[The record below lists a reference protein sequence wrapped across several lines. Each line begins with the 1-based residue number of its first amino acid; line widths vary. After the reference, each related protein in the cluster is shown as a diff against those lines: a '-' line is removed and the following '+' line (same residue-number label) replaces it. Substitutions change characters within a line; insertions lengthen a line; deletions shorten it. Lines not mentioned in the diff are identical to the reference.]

1 MIRHLF
7 ILLVSCSLLTASPSV
22 LLSAQESS
30 KPVHRQPA
38 VAGSFYPAGK
48 QALESTLK
56 ELFSQAE
63 PALLE
68 GKIQTLI
75 VPHAGYS
82 YSGIVAASGYKSI
95 PEEAVYSNIFIIAS
109 SHREQFN
116 GASVYSAGNYITP
129 LGEAQVNREIANTLI
144 NDNEGII
151 FYRKAHDRE
160 HSIEVQVPYIQYHF
174 NHTPPIIPIVMGS
187 SSVAAARNLAAA
199 LLPYFVPENLFIIS
213 SDFSHYPDYK
223 DAYRIDGLTGDAIF
237 KKDPQ
242 LFYNTMRKNSRESIQ
257 NLSTPSCGWS
267 SILTMLYMS
276 ERRENMEISPI
287 LYQNSGDSPIGDK
300 ERVVGYWA
308 IAGHQLPQKPPDYTL
323 DDQEKQTL
331 LNLSRNTLETYLHT
345 EKLYDVPATNISG
358 LLKEPAGAFVTLYIG
373 GRLRGCIGNFSPS
386 KPLYMVVQ
394 EMTLAAALR
403 DQRFAP
409 VDPTELEYIDIEI
422 SVLTPMKKINTID
435 EFQLGRHGIYMI
447 KDGKSG
453 TYLPQVAAG
462 KGWSA
467 EEFLGHCAREKAGI
481 GWDGWKESDL
491 YVYEAIVFGEA
502 KKK

>member
-1 MIRHLF
+1 MIRHKLIQLIVF
-7 ILLVSCSLLTASPSV
+7 TALTASTST
-22 LLSAQESS
+22 LLSAQEPS
-30 KPVHRQPA
+30 KPLNRQPA
-38 VAGSFYPAGK
+38 VAGTFYPAGK

-56 ELFSQAE
+56 ELFSQAK
-63 PALLE
+63 PILME
-68 GKIQTLI
+68 GTIQTLI

-95 PEEAVYSNIFIIAS
+95 PEDAIYSNIFIIAS

-116 GASVYSAGNYITP
+116 GASVYSTGNYLTP
-129 LGEAQVNREIANTLI
+129 LGEARVNREIANSLI
-144 NDNEGII
+144 NDNEDI
-151 FYRKAHDRE
+151 FFYKQAHDRE

-174 NHTPPIIPIVMGS
+174 NHTPPIVPIVMGS
-187 SSVAAARNLAAA
+187 SSVAAARDLAAA
-199 LLPYFVPENLFIIS
+199 LLPYFLPENLFIIS
-213 SDFSHYPDYK
+213 SDFSHYPNYK
-223 DAYRIDGLTGDAIF
+223 DAKRIDGLTGNAIF
-237 KKDPQ
+237 KKDPEF
-242 LFYNTMRKNSRESIQ
+242 FYTTMRKNSREPIQ

-276 ERRENMEISPI
+276 ERSENMEISPI

-308 IAGHQLPQKPPDYTL
+308 IAGHQLPQKPPDFTL
-323 DDQEKQTL
+323 EDRDKQTL
-331 LNLSRNTLETYLHT
+331 LDISRNTLETYLQS
-345 EKLYDVPATNISG
+345 EKLYDVPPTNISG
-358 LLKEPAGAFVTLYIG
+358 LLNEPAGAFVSLYIG

-422 SVLTPMKKINTID
+422 SVLTPMQKINTIE

-453 TYLPQVAAG
+453 TYLPQVATG
-462 KGWSA
+462 RGWSA

-481 GWDGWKESDL
+481 GWDGWKDADL
-491 YVYEAIVFGEA
+491 YVYEAIVFGEE
-502 KKK
+502 KRK